1 MCYSYIQRGQTR
13 GRYDFIILRD
23 KEQANRPFNV
33 NYLIHKLQG
42 QSLYGHLYEESLL
55 PGINKISHF
64 QYAVLDSDFIICIID
79 GEDICEQYNTKIIS
93 CHKFKVLQSIDDHI
107 IHVFTDRE
115 QECAITTP
123 HPNLRKCV
131 TLYEAVHMN
140 EDNWMERIIQRMTT
154 PSLGE
159 PPQVWQVNP
168 LPVKWIK
175 HRNKQCSRRKG
186 HIDPM
191 LDQCWANVV
200 DGGPTLVQHWID
212 ELFLLES
219 NTSISSSDFK
229 GAVWILI
236 LINMLKSKFGWRDE
250 RNLGYENH

>member
-55 PGINKISHF
+55 SGINKISHF

-79 GEDICEQYNTKIIS
+79 GEDICEQYDTQIIS
-93 CHKFKVLQSIDDHI
+93 WHKFKVLQGIDYHI

-115 QECAITTP
+115 QECVT
-123 HPNLRKCV
+123 NLRKCV
-131 TLYEAVHMN
+131 TLYEAVYMN

-159 PPQVWQVNP
+159 PPQV
-168 LPVKWIK
+168 
-175 HRNKQCSRRKG
+175 
-186 HIDPM
+186 
-191 LDQCWANVV
+191 
-200 DGGPTLVQHWID
+200 
-212 ELFLLES
+212 
-219 NTSISSSDFK
+219 
-229 GAVWILI
+229 
-236 LINMLKSKFGWRDE
+236 
-250 RNLGYENH
+250 